1 MEGAWVWI
9 SGPQFCVVSCSGKT
23 LNLDVNINASK
34 DYTYMEVREDCLPF
48 SILEKKLNID
58 LPYNPVI
65 VFLNIHPDELK
76 AYVHTKSST
85 RLLIETLFIIG
96 KNE

>member
-1 MEGAWVWI
+1 
-9 SGPQFCVVSCSGKT
+9 
-23 LNLDVNINASK
+23 
-34 DYTYMEVREDCLPF
+34 MEVREDCLPF
-48 SILEKKLNID
+48 SILEKTVHQFLSKLNID

-65 VFLNIHPDELK
+65 VFLNIHSDELK